1 MTDFFLN
8 NCIDLTLSTN
18 GDKLDALAGD
28 EVEGLVDVGDLVEAH
43 LAAVRLLQGL
53 ARDDLEQQ
61 HELEAV
67 AEVILDGLD
76 AGARFAE
83 MRVAPGG
90 EGLQKTKREFVMRHG
105 MHSRLSLKFKV

>member
-1 MTDFFLN
+1 MNAVF
-8 NCIDLTLSTN
+8 LTLSTN
-18 GDKLDALAGD
+18 GDQLDTLAGD

-43 LAAVRLLQGL
+43 LAAVGLLQGL

-90 EGLQKTKREFVMRHG
+90 EGLQKTKGDSSETVCERAG
-105 MHSRLSLKFKV
+105 MHMRLFKVQV